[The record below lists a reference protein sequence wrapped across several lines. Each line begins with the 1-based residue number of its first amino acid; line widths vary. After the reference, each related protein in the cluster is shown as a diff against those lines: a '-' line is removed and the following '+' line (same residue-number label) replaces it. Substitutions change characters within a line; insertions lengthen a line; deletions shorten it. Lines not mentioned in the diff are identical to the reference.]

1 MRFFTNKQKETTG
14 KPHYGD
20 VVLWIEK
27 NIETCQT
34 VGQVRTAE
42 KLIRLFWTEYQKD
55 LTFHEMGSI
64 NKGLLRKSTKKW
76 GQLME
81 GETKSRGK
89 EKKRNEN

>member
-1 MRFFTNKQKETTG
+1 MRFFTNKHKETTG
-14 KPHYGD
+14 KSHYGD

-34 VGQVRTAE
+34 VEQVKTAE

-64 NKGLLRKSTKKW
+64 NRDLLRKSTEKW
-76 GQLME
+76 GQLVE
-81 GETKSRGK
+81 DEAKSRS
-89 EKKRNEN
+89 KKKKKK

>member
-1 MRFFTNKQKETTG
+1 MRFFTNKQKETTS

-34 VGQVRTAE
+34 VEQVKTTE

-55 LTFHEMGSI
+55 LTFQEMGSI
-64 NKGLLRKSTKKW
+64 NKGLLRKSTEKW
-76 GQLME
+76 GQLVE
-81 GETKSRGK
+81 DEAKSRS
-89 EKKRNEN
+89 KKKKKK